1 MPRRLIRPLI
11 ALGFGLFGLA
21 AVSPVYNTYVPIL
34 LHNAGLSASL
44 VAFVMTWDNWMNI
57 VIPWWV
63 GRESDRRWTRI
74 GRRKPWIL
82 VGAVLALT
90 FVLIPLTG
98 TLPAMLLAIFLT
110 SLGLAI
116 ARAPGLALLGDLF
129 PARTRSVASGVIN
142 VFGGLGAVL
151 ALFGSGFLFG
161 ISPAA
166 PFLFAGAL
174 LLIGGGILLWGVQE
188 HREQHTDTAKAEDG
202 FWVQLRALGQ
212 GNRSG
217 LYLLIAIFF
226 SFAGFNAAETW
237 LSSYAYF
244 SLGVSESQLPLFMA
258 IFAGTLLL
266 AAIPS
271 GMLASRWGRK
281 RMAFGGMIALTVLLA
296 AGLFVRT
303 PMGLA
308 VLLAPAGAAWA
319 PILVNTLPLLY
330 DVGGEQRMGSL
341 TGLYYVSASLAAVL
355 GPQVVGWAVDASGG
369 SYQIVWAFAAV
380 FMALGAVVLLRVRV
394 DRPIQH

>member
-1 MPRRLIRPLI
+1 
-11 ALGFGLFGLA
+11 LFGLA
-21 AVSPVYNTYVPIL
+21 AVSPVYNTFVPIL

-44 VAFVMTWDNWMNI
+44 VAFVMTWDNWINI
-57 VIPWWV
+57 VIPWWA

-82 VGAVLALT
+82 VGAILALT
-90 FVLIPLTG
+90 FVLIPLAG
-98 TLPAMLLAIFLT
+98 ALPAMLFALFLT

-151 ALFGSGFLFG
+151 ALFGSGFLFDIG
-161 ISPAA
+161 PAL
-166 PFLFAGAL
+166 PFFFAGAL
-174 LLIGGGILLWGVQE
+174 LFVGSGVLLWGVQE
-188 HREQHTDTAKAEDG
+188 RQESHADAPLAEDG
-202 FWVQLRALGQ
+202 FWMQLKALVQ

-217 LYLLIAIFF
+217 WLLLLAIFF
-226 SFAGFNAAETW
+226 SFSGFNAAETW
-237 LSSYAYF
+237 LSSYAHF
-244 SLGVSESQLPLFMA
+244 SLGITEAQLPLYMA

-271 GMLASRWGRK
+271 GMLASHWGRK
-281 RMAFGGMIALTVLLA
+281 HMAIAGMIALTMLLA
-296 AGLFVRT
+296 AGLFVRS
-303 PMGLA
+303 PLA
-308 VLLAPAGAAWA
+308 LALLLAPAGAAWA

-330 DVGGEQRMGSL
+330 DVGGGQKMGSL

-369 SYQIVWAFAAV
+369 SYQAVWGIAAV
-380 FMALGAVVLLRVRV
+380 FMALGAAVLVKVRV
-394 DRPIQH
+394 EGEETAN

>member
-1 MPRRLIRPLI
+1 MPRRLIRPLL

-57 VIPWWV
+57 VIPWWA
-63 GRESDRRWTRI
+63 GRESDRRWTRM

-90 FVLIPLTG
+90 FVLIPLAG
-98 TLPAMLLAIFLT
+98 TLPAMLLALFLT

-151 ALFGSGFLFG
+151 ALFGSGFLFD

-188 HREQHTDTAKAEDG
+188 RQEQHADTALVEEG
-202 FWVQLRALGQ
+202 FWMQLRALGQ

-217 LYLLIAIFF
+217 MYLLIAIFF

-237 LSSYAYF
+237 LSSFAHF
-244 SLGVSESQLPLFMA
+244 SLGASEGQLPLFMA
-258 IFAGTLLL
+258 IFAAALLL

-281 RMAFGGMIALTVLLA
+281 RMAFGGMVALTLLLA
-296 AGLFVRT
+296 TGLFVRT
-303 PMGLA
+303 PLGLLI
-308 VLLAPAGAAWA
+308 LLAPAGAAWA

-330 DVGGEQRMGSL
+330 DVGGERKLGSL

-369 SYQIVWAFAAV
+369 SYQAVWAIAAV
-380 FMALGAVVLLRVRV
+380 FMGLGAVVLLRVRV
-394 DRPIQH
+394 EHSTKN

>member
-1 MPRRLIRPLI
+1 MPRRLIRPLL

-21 AVSPVYNTYVPIL
+21 AVSPVYNTYVAIL

-44 VAFVMTWDNWMNI
+44 VAFVMTWDNWLNI
-57 VIPWWV
+57 VIPWWA

-82 VGAVLALT
+82 VGAILALT
-90 FVLIPLTG
+90 FVLIPLAG
-98 TLPAMLLAIFLT
+98 TLPAMLLALFFT

-129 PARTRSVASGVIN
+129 PARSRSVASGVIN

-151 ALFGSGFLFG
+151 ALFGSGFLFDVG
-161 ISPAA
+161 PAL
-166 PFLFAGAL
+166 PFFFAGAL
-174 LLIGGGILLWGVQE
+174 LFIGSAVLLWGVQE
-188 HREQHTDTAKAEDG
+188 RRESHADAVLPDDG
-202 FWVQLRALGQ
+202 FWMQLRALVQ

-217 LYLLIAIFF
+217 WLLLLAIFF
-226 SFAGFNAAETW
+226 SFSGFNAAETW
-237 LSSYAYF
+237 LSSYAHF
-244 SLGVSESQLPLFMA
+244 SLGATEAQLPLFMA
-258 IFAGTLLL
+258 IFAGALLL

-281 RMAFGGMIALTVLLA
+281 RMAIAGMVALAALLA
-296 AGLFVRT
+296 AGLFVRS
-303 PMGLA
+303 PLA
-308 VLLAPAGAAWA
+308 LALLLAPAGAAWA

-330 DVGGEQRMGSL
+330 DVGGGQKMGAL

-369 SYQIVWAFAAV
+369 SYQAVWAIAAV
-380 FMALGAVVLLRVRV
+380 FMAVGAVVLAQVQV
-394 DRPIQH
+394 ETE